1 VKIAKVKYLAIA
13 DNNSDFNQYQAGN
26 VDITYSIPNDC
37 YKEIKAKYAHE
48 LHTVQQEAIY
58 FYDFNMMRSELKNNL
73 KLRQALSRAVDRDTL
88 VNEVFGQGQTE
99 LFSYITPTVAN
110 GA

>member
-26 VDITYSIPNDC
+26 VDITYSIPNDR

-48 LHTVQQEAIY
+48 LYQ
-58 FYDFNMMRSELKNNL
+58 L
-73 KLRQALSRAVDRDTL
+73 
-88 VNEVFGQGQTE
+88 
-99 LFSYITPTVAN
+99 
-110 GA
+110 